1 MSDANHSVVDPNQSG
16 PASPASTFTGWALL
30 VNKNLWDAEE
40 ESMQPSGGSSDEDRN
55 EVIQEDLPDP
65 APEVAHQDRHQ
76 DVQNRTNFPCLFFS
90 YLTCAKGRLC
100 EFSHSIHADKVRVP
114 SAPTRRGTA
123 RRRIQRRVER
133 HFSTANLYDVH
144 TALQR
149 EAEKDQYARVLIRKN
164 LRAIATFSTGSIW
177 L

>member
-1 MSDANHSVVDPNQSG
+1 
-16 PASPASTFTGWALL
+16 
-30 VNKNLWDAEE
+30 
-40 ESMQPSGGSSDEDRN
+40 MQPSGGSSDEERN

-90 YLTCAKGRLC
+90 YLPPCATGRLC

-149 EAEKDQYARVLIRKN
+149 EAENDQYARVLI
-164 LRAIATFSTGSIW
+164 SILELTSGGPRTSW
-177 L
+177 NGTLDMLGLNFGRHPHTTRCQKRFKHVQIFV